1 MIKVTEE
8 ISITKEIDIQK
19 TVSNIDFYSLWQ
31 YIIFFL
37 KKKLAVLKK
46 ELTFKKVF

>member
-19 TVSNIDFYSLWQ
+19 TVSNIDFYSLWK

-37 KKKLAVLKK
+37 KRKFSVPKK
-46 ELTFKKVF
+46 ELPF